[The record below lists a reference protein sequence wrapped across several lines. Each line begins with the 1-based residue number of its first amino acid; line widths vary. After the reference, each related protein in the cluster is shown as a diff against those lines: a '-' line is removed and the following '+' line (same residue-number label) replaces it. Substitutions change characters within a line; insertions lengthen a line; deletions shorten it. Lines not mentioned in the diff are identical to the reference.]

1 MSVDAHLIEH
11 RFLGS
16 VTSLIHLDQKRFPF
30 SIPLDWSC
38 GLSGHRMIF
47 GRRRGCVLAVL
58 ICLILTWPLAALS
71 QEIDEGEFSRKMLGY
86 KLQLLKSQFEQA
98 EMRLLSQS
106 VAGTTLK
113 KLERVYS
120 EIKRLEAEFRC
131 GRYYPDLLDEQIAI
145 IREELRLI
153 PADPVETG
161 STSQP
166 ATL

>member
-1 MSVDAHLIEH
+1 
-11 RFLGS
+11 
-16 VTSLIHLDQKRFPF
+16 
-30 SIPLDWSC
+30 
-38 GLSGHRMIF
+38 
-47 GRRRGCVLAVL
+47 
-58 ICLILTWPLAALS
+58 
-71 QEIDEGEFSRKMLGY
+71 MLGY
-86 KLQLLKSQFEQA
+86 KLQLLKNQFEQA

-131 GRYYPDLLDEQIAI
+131 GRYYPDLLDEQIVI
-145 IREELRLI
+145 IREELRQI

-166 ATL
+166 PLFSLESNRYQLCTSSLVDSHRSYSDGLGA